1 MNESFE
7 LHAPDH
13 FAAGAIGPPGQRVFY
28 LQAREG
34 AVLVTLKAEKEQ
46 IGALAEYLAGL
57 LARLP
62 VTGGGAAPDASLVEP
77 IAPAWAVRSLGVG
90 YDEDGDRVIIVAEEL
105 VEAEDADG
113 DEADGEETE
122 SEAGEEE
129 EEEAAAHEVEGA
141 SARFHVSRRQA
152 AAFVEQARSLVKAGR
167 PSCPVCGRPMN
178 ATGHVCPRSNGHGR
192 D

>member
-105 VEAEDADG
+105 VE
-113 DEADGEETE
+113 
-122 SEAGEEE
+122 